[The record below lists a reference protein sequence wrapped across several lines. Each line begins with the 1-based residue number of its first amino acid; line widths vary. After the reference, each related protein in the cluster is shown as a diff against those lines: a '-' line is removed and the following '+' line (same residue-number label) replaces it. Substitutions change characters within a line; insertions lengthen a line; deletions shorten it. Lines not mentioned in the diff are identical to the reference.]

1 MRRRKA
7 GIIVS
12 VTTQSAFSATKL
24 RISLHVPKENGNN
37 LHPIRKQSPNHPT
50 LSFIYLDRSV
60 YAALPHTN
68 MKTPCKGD
76 AVATFAYWQVSTGGQ
91 VNRRH
96 GLPPAHRAAPDAEPV
111 EIYAEPVEI
120 YAEPVE
126 IYAEPVEAE
135 SNRAEVKSNR
145 VETKSNR
152 VETERL
158 CAIRFFA
165 YTQRYRF
172 VGYSLSNIICCGGCG
187 AYGMSDA
194 YSPFWL
200 RGDLFGSVRSK
211 MP

>member
-1 MRRRKA
+1 MPRSFSSHAGMRRRKA

-68 MKTPCKGD
+68 MNTPCKGD
-76 AVATFAYWQVSTGGQ
+76 AVVTFAYWQVSIGGQ

-96 GLPPAHRAAPDAEPV
+96 GLPPAHRAAPK
-111 EIYAEPVEI
+111 
-120 YAEPVE
+120 
-126 IYAEPVEAE
+126 

-145 VETKSNR
+145 VEVKSNR
-152 VETERL
+152 AEVKSNRAETDL
-158 CAIRFFA
+158 FCAIRFFA

-172 VGYSLSNIICCGGCG
+172 VGYSLSHIICCGVCR
-187 AYGMSDA
+187 ACGMSDA

-200 RGDLFGSVRSK
+200 
-211 MP
+211 

>member
-1 MRRRKA
+1 M
-7 GIIVS
+7 
-12 VTTQSAFSATKL
+12 
-24 RISLHVPKENGNN
+24 N
-37 LHPIRKQSPNHPT
+37 
-50 LSFIYLDRSV
+50 
-60 YAALPHTN
+60 
-68 MKTPCKGD
+68 TPCKGD

-96 GLPPAHRAAPDAEPV
+96 GFPPAHRAAPDAEPV

-120 YAEPVE
+120 YAER
-126 IYAEPVEAE
+126 VEAE
-135 SNRAEVKSNR
+135 SNRAEPKGEAFAKISSVVALQARSDKRKSESLGGKSNR

-152 VETERL
+152 VELKTNRAETERL

-172 VGYSLSNIICCGGCG
+172 VGYSLSHILCCVVCR
-187 AYGMSDA
+187 AYGVSDA

-200 RGDLFGSVRSK
+200 KGDLFGSVRSK

>member
-1 MRRRKA
+1 
-7 GIIVS
+7 
-12 VTTQSAFSATKL
+12 
-24 RISLHVPKENGNN
+24 
-37 LHPIRKQSPNHPT
+37 
-50 LSFIYLDRSV
+50 
-60 YAALPHTN
+60 

-96 GLPPAHRAAPDAEPV
+96 GLPPAHRAAPDAERVEVYAEPVVIYAERVVIYAERV
-111 EIYAEPVEI
+111 EIYAER
-120 YAEPVE
+120 VE

-152 VETERL
+152 VESANF
-158 CAIRFFA
+158 CAIRFFV

-172 VGYSLSNIICCGGCG
+172 VGYSLSHILCCGVCR

-200 RGDLFGSVRSK
+200 KGDLFGSVRSK

>member
-1 MRRRKA
+1 M
-7 GIIVS
+7 
-12 VTTQSAFSATKL
+12 
-24 RISLHVPKENGNN
+24 N
-37 LHPIRKQSPNHPT
+37 
-50 LSFIYLDRSV
+50 
-60 YAALPHTN
+60 
-68 MKTPCKGD
+68 TPCKGD

-96 GLPPAHRAAPDAEPV
+96 GLPPAHRAASDAEPV
-111 EIYAEPVEI
+111 EIYAERVEI

-126 IYAEPVEAE
+126 FYAEPVVIYAERVEAE
-135 SNRAEVKSNR
+135 SNR

-158 CAIRFFA
+158 CAIRFFV

-172 VGYSLSNIICCGGCG
+172 VGFSLSHFLCCVVCG
-187 AYGMSDA
+187 ACVVSDA

-200 RGDLFGSVRSK
+200 KGDLFGSVRSK